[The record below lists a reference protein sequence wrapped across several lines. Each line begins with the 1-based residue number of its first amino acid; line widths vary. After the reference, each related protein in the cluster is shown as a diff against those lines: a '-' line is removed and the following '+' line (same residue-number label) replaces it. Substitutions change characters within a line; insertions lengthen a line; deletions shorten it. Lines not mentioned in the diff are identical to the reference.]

1 MPLQLRRG
9 TDSNRLSITPVVG
22 EPIFTTDTKK
32 LFIGDGST
40 VGGITVSGI
49 DSAQITSIIDSNY
62 IVSIIDDSSLTI
74 DGNGSTGGVTISDGL
89 VGIKTGTG
97 NVAAIDFYCEVNNAH
112 RVKLKAPAHA
122 SFSGNP
128 DVILPNASGTLAL
141 TSDIATGFLDSA
153 LTIQL
158 VDSAYVQARQ
168 TSGGGI
174 SSTDDVPEGS
184 SNLYFTNSRA
194 DTRATL
200 RITAASIGNL
210 NDVDTTGASNG
221 QALVW
226 SSSNSQWEPGTIS
239 GGGGSFDQS
248 LNTTD
253 SVTFAGITT
262 DNLVTSTT
270 GTPTIASASNIVLQP
285 AGSVV
290 VQTGSFRLSNL
301 NDSARDALTAANGE
315 MIYNTSVNKVQAY
328 LNSAWATLSS
338 GTGGAGDSLS
348 IQNEGSTLSSAAT
361 VLNFVGAGV
370 TASGT
375 GLTKTITIPGGV
387 DSALITQLI
396 DSAYVQA
403 RQTSGGGSLG
413 DLSISASTLSSSDST
428 VTINDDLVVTGTISS
443 TQAGAPVLTSAS
455 SLTLQ
460 ATTRTTI
467 SNTPLKLHNFT
478 DSQRNALSAS
488 DGDMIYNSTTNKFQ
502 GFSNGSWVNLH

>member
-40 VGGITVSGI
+40 AGGITVSGI
-49 DSAQITSIIDSNY
+49 DSAQIASIVNSNY

-128 DVILPNASGTLAL
+128 DVVLPNASGTLAL
-141 TSDIATGFLDSA
+141 TSDIVTGFLDSA

-158 VDSAYVQARQ
+158 IDSAYVQARQ
-168 TSGGGI
+168 TTGGSGTVTEAFKTIAVSGQSNVVADAATDTLTLVAGSNMTI
-174 SSTDDVPEGS
+174 TTNAGSDTITFASSG
-184 SNLYFTNSRA
+184 
-194 DTRATL
+194 
-200 RITAASIGNL
+200 
-210 NDVDTTGASNG
+210 
-221 QALVW
+221 
-226 SSSNSQWEPGTIS
+226 

-253 SVTFAGITT
+253 SVAFAGITT

>member
-40 VGGITVSGI
+40 AGGITVSGI
-49 DSAQITSIIDSNY
+49 DSAQIASIVNSNY

-89 VGIKTGTG
+89 IGIKTGTG

-112 RVKLKAPAHA
+112 RVKLKAPTHA

-128 DVILPNASGTLAL
+128 DVVLPNASGTLAL
-141 TSDIATGFLDSA
+141 TSDIVTGFLDSA

-158 VDSAYVQARQ
+158 IDSAYVQARQ
-168 TSGGGI
+168 TTGGSGTVTEAFKTIAVSGQSNVVADAATDTLTLVAGSNMTI
-174 SSTDDVPEGS
+174 TTNAGSDTITFASSG
-184 SNLYFTNSRA
+184 
-194 DTRATL
+194 
-200 RITAASIGNL
+200 
-210 NDVDTTGASNG
+210 
-221 QALVW
+221 
-226 SSSNSQWEPGTIS
+226 

-253 SVTFAGITT
+253 SVAFAGITT